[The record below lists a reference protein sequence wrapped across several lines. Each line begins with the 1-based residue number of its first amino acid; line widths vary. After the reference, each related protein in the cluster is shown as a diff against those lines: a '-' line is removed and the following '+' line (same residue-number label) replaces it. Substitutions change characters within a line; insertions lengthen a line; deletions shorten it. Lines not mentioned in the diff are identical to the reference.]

1 MSAAFRHSQVTLT
14 PRPLWRLRAG
24 REATRWLLQ
33 ALAVAGLLASARF
46 AIDPPRAPG
55 PRATQPGPA
64 PADLAAEGFAALF
77 ARAYLTWN
85 AQNPEAHRRAL
96 AQFVGGGMDP
106 DAGLQVP
113 SGGEEQ
119 VQWTQVVQARTPQP
133 GEHVYTLA
141 VQTDSA
147 GLVYLTVPVVREPGG
162 ALALGGYPA
171 IVGAPAAA
179 PAELA
184 HGGHPREVE
193 DSALATVVDRALRNY
208 LADAPTELAADL
220 TSGARVS
227 PPSSGMALALS
238 GVTQLDWAPGGGAVV
253 AQVSARDEQG
263 AQYTLAYE
271 LDVVRAQGR
280 WEVSAIQTNPDS

>member
-1 MSAAFRHSQVTLT
+1 VSAAPRHPQVTLT
-14 PRPLWRLRAG
+14 PRPLWRLHVA
-24 REATRWLLQ
+24 REATRRLLQ

-46 AIDPPRAPG
+46 AVDPPRAPA
-55 PRATQPGPA
+55 PRAAQPGPA

-85 AQNPEAHRRAL
+85 AQTPEAHRRAL
-96 AQFVGGGMDP
+96 ARFVGGGMDP

-113 SGGEEQ
+113 ASGEEQ
-119 VQWTQVVQARTPQP
+119 VQWTQVVQARAAQP

-171 IVGAPAAA
+171 IVGAPVSA
-179 PAELA
+179 PADLA
-184 HGGHPREVE
+184 HGGRPREVE
-193 DSALATVVDRALRNY
+193 DAALATVVDRALRNY
-208 LADAPTELAADL
+208 LADAPSELAADL

-227 PPSSGMALALS
+227 PPASGMALALN

-263 AQYTLAYE
+263 VQYALAYE

-280 WEVSAIQTNPDS
+280 WEVSAIQTDPDS